1 MQGQDKADREQK
13 IYKNVICACEKILL
27 NWEKIPWRIGM
38 AKEKKFSL
46 LPVKEKAEYVYTWL
60 VEGKAKD
67 IKVLD
72 VKSAVTDMVVI
83 VSASSARHAKSL
95 ADHIIMESKKEKFEI
110 LSTEGYQAGTWVLV
124 DLNDIVVHIFQEETR
139 ELFQLENLWRE
150 AESVVLSERAKKV

>member
-1 MQGQDKADREQK
+1 
-13 IYKNVICACEKILL
+13 
-27 NWEKIPWRIGM
+27 M

-72 VKSAVTDMVVI
+72 VKSAVTDIVVI

-95 ADHIIMESKKEKFEI
+95 ADHIIMESKKRNLKFCQQKGI
-110 LSTEGYQAGTWVLV
+110 R
-124 DLNDIVVHIFQEETR
+124 QE
-139 ELFQLENLWRE
+139 LGFLLI
-150 AESVVLSERAKKV
+150 

>member
-1 MQGQDKADREQK
+1 
-13 IYKNVICACEKILL
+13 
-27 NWEKIPWRIGM
+27 
-38 AKEKKFSL
+38 
-46 LPVKEKAEYVYTWL
+46 VYTWL

-72 VKSAVTDMVVI
+72 VKSSVTDMVVI

>member
-13 IYKNVICACEKILL
+13 IYKNVICACGKILL
-27 NWEKIPWRIGM
+27 NWKKIPWRIGM

-72 VKSAVTDMVVI
+72 VTY
-83 VSASSARHAKSL
+83 
-95 ADHIIMESKKEKFEI
+95 E
-110 LSTEGYQAGTWVLV
+110 
-124 DLNDIVVHIFQEETR
+124 DIVEGC
-139 ELFQLENLWRE
+139 E
-150 AESVVLSERAKKV
+150 AILRQF

>member
-1 MQGQDKADREQK
+1 
-13 IYKNVICACEKILL
+13 
-27 NWEKIPWRIGM
+27 M

-124 DLNDIVVHIFQEETR
+124 DLNDIVVQEETR